1 MPALPIKPMKLP
13 PKPWVD
19 GYVLDYH
26 TVSSTPTGDPYYRF
40 DTKRTELGERLFQL
54 KYRRGG
60 PAVMADIVDTVEKFV
75 REWRPPVEGIVPA
88 PASLNRKPQPVI
100 EIAAELAQRLALP
113 FYERAVQ
120 KVKPT
125 PQMKNIDDWAERQ
138 AMLSEAVQAGEA
150 EVKGKVVLVFDD
162 LIESGSTLRRA
173 AEVLLKDG
181 SAQAV
186 YALVLTRT
194 K

>member
-1 MPALPIKPMKLP
+1 
-13 PKPWVD
+13 
-19 GYVLDYH
+19 
-26 TVSSTPTGDPYYRF
+26 
-40 DTKRTELGERLFQL
+40 
-54 KYRRGG
+54 
-60 PAVMADIVDTVEKFV
+60 
-75 REWRPPVEGIVPA
+75 
-88 PASLNRKPQPVI
+88 
-100 EIAAELAQRLALP
+100 
-113 FYERAVQ
+113 
-120 KVKPT
+120 
-125 PQMKNIDDWAERQ
+125 MKNIDDWAERQ